1 MDDKELKYL
10 IHSIVEK
17 DDKSA
22 FEKLFRHY
30 FIQLVNYTHSIIGQK
45 ETSEDIVCDLF
56 VNLWHNR
63 KTLHTINKLS
73 YYLYAAAKNR
83 AINHLSWNKTINYA
97 NFDHIGE
104 EELISPQNP
113 ENQYSDMQEL
123 KIIMDAIHQLPAR
136 CKLIFRLIKEEGL
149 SYREAA
155 DTMGLSVKTIENQM
169 NIAFRRLFEIAQKN
183 GLLFRN
189 KAKKRFP

>member
-1 MDDKELKYL
+1 MDDKELEYL

-17 DDKSA
+17 EDKPA

-30 FIQLVNYTHSIIGQK
+30 FTQLVNYTHSIIGQK

-83 AINHLSWNKTINYA
+83 AINHLTRNKTVNYV
-97 NFDHIGE
+97 NLDKIGE
-104 EELISPQNP
+104 EILISRQNP
-113 ENQYSDMQEL
+113 ENQFSGKQEL
-123 KIIMDAIHQLPAR
+123 KIIMDAIQQLPLK
-136 CKLIFRLIKEEGL
+136 CQLIFRLIKEEGM
-149 SYREAA
+149 SYREVA
-155 DTMGLSVKTIENQM
+155 DVMGLSVKTIENQM
-169 NIAFRRLFEIAQKN
+169 NIAFKRVMETAKKN
-183 GLLFRN
+183 GLLKRDKGN
-189 KAKKRFP
+189 KRFS